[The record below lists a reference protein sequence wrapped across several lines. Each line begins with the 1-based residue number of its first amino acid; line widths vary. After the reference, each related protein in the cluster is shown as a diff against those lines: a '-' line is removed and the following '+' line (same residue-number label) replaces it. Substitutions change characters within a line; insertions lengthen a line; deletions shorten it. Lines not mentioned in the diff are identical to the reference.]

1 MSSEIEPAS
10 HRERLGTIET
20 YDIGPIRRLDAK
32 RYARAVED
40 ENPLFHSIDYAKEQ
54 GFDDV
59 VVPPNYVPAIIET
72 GEGAPAETLRQDG
85 IDPDLFPVPIPDKAG
100 LMGGGQELTIDRY
113 IVAGEYITA
122 KKEFSDIY
130 QRESNDMGTLTF
142 IEMRTNF
149 FVQGDGERERVLRR
163 EETFILGDRP

>member
-1 MSSEIEPAS
+1 MSTEIDPAL
-10 HRERLGTIET
+10 HKKQLGTVEK
-20 YDIGPIRRLDAK
+20 YDIGPIKRLDAK

-40 ENPLFHSIDYAKEQ
+40 NNPLFHSIDYAQEQ
-54 GFDDV
+54 GYEDV

-72 GEGAPAETLRQDG
+72 GEGAPSDALRQDG
-85 IDPDLFPVPIPDKAG
+85 IDPELFPVSIPDTAG

-122 KKEFSDIY
+122 EKEFSDIY
-130 QRESNDMGTLTF
+130 QRESRDMGILTF
-142 IEMRTNF
+142 IEMGTDF
-149 FVQGDGERERVLRR
+149 FVLTDNERERVIQR